1 MAYVSSDELPKKFD
15 VIVYGTGLT
24 ESIIA
29 AALSRNGV
37 SVLHLDANQF
47 YGGESASLMYREFME
62 FLEEIPA
69 TRSANVENVQSEY
82 STDTQRYFLQ
92 SSFSK
97 LYDNVEQEFVE
108 QPIEPEPTVATE
120 QLTDVAS
127 KQGNTGEV
135 SSANYTEVGTQ
146 EDIADSIQPVT
157 DITQVTEENS
167 TTAATQET
175 NTPAKNGN
183 TDLDAQPVTDIT
195 QVTEENSTT
204 AATQETN
211 TPANNGNTVLDAQPV
226 TDITQV
232 TAENSTTAATQET
245 NTPANNGN
253 TVLDAQPVTDITQVT
268 EENNTT
274 AATQETNT
282 PAKNGN
288 TVLDAQPVTD
298 ITQVTEENNT
308 TAATQETNTPANNG
322 NTVLDAQPVS
332 DITQVTEEN
341 YTTAVTP
348 AEDEGTAHS
357 TQPDTTVTKEIE
369 NNSTQESNPP
379 IPDTDTK
386 PYVPSP
392 PSPPKPSTD
401 PVLSWTELK
410 SQYRTFTFDLFPK
423 LIYATDPFVD
433 MIVKSSVTKYL
444 EFKAV
449 NKIITVLDGR
459 LTVVPASRAD
469 VFTSKTVS
477 VLEKRL
483 LMRFVTFVMELDKHT
498 DETQQY
504 NPRPFIDF
512 MEHMG
517 LNAKLKSLIK
527 SSIAQVEDD
536 TLTEVALE
544 RSQFFLQSIGRYSNS
559 PYLWPVYGIG
569 ELPQAFCRM
578 SAVFGG
584 LYMLRKEIRYLE
596 LVERD
601 GVKTC
606 SSVCDGEN
614 TTFLCKHVVL
624 AASLLP
630 DTRATARYSRAILV
644 TNRKLLPPGNT
655 DIKSD
660 IGFVAIPTHTLGAD
674 QPHTI
679 KVIELC
685 PSSQSCP
692 KGCCLVHI
700 TCCSYQNTAKA
711 DLLPAV
717 EFLFHT
723 ASDASDNPPTP
734 KLLYSLY
741 FNYNSTQVSAGN
753 KCTPA
758 DNVHVISSP
767 NLDPS
772 YQQILSEAKSV
783 FDTICPGD
791 LFLPPP
797 PDPEDI
803 IYEPATPEGD
813 GEENGGDSNPS
824 PEERKV
830 TEQTD
835 TD

>member
-69 TRSANVENVQSEY
+69 TRPANVESVQSEL
-82 STDTQRYFLQ
+82 STSDTQRYFLQ
-92 SSFSK
+92 SSFPM
-97 LYDNVEQEFVE
+97 LYENVEQEFVE
-108 QPIEPEPTVATE
+108 QLVQPEPTVATE
-120 QLTDVAS
+120 QLIDVTS
-127 KQGNTGEV
+127 KQDNTGEV
-135 SSANYTEVGTQ
+135 SSANGTAVDTQ
-146 EDIADSIQPVT
+146 EDTAGSTQPNT
-157 DITQVTEENS
+157 AVTEDIENS
-167 TTAATQET
+167 SAPET
-175 NTPAKNGN
+175 NTP
-183 TDLDAQPVTDIT
+183 TQPVI
-195 QVTEENSTT
+195 E
-204 AATQETN
+204 
-211 TPANNGNTVLDAQPV
+211 G
-226 TDITQV
+226 
-232 TAENSTTAATQET
+232 
-245 NTPANNGN
+245 
-253 TVLDAQPVTDITQVT
+253 
-268 EENNTT
+268 NNTT
-274 AATQETNT
+274 TVIQESITTQD
-282 PAKNGN
+282 G
-288 TVLDAQPVTD
+288 D
-298 ITQVTEENNT
+298 I
-308 TAATQETNTPANNG
+308 
-322 NTVLDAQPVS
+322 S
-332 DITQVTEEN
+332 
-341 YTTAVTP
+341 
-348 AEDEGTAHS
+348 HS
-357 TQPDTTVTKEIE
+357 TQPDTTVTEVVE
-369 NNSTQESNPP
+369 NNSTQESDPP
-379 IPDTDTK
+379 AQDTDTRS

-392 PSPPKPSTD
+392 PSFPKPSTD

-433 MIVKSSVTKYL
+433 TIVKSSVTKYL

-449 NKIITVLDGR
+449 NKIVTVLDGS

-483 LMRFVTFVMELDKHT
+483 LMRFVTFVMELDRHT

-504 NPRPFIDF
+504 NSRPFLEF

-536 TLTEVALE
+536 TMTEVALE
-544 RSQFFLQSIGRYSNS
+544 RSQFYLQSIGRYSNS

-584 LYMLRKEIRYLE
+584 LYMLRKEIWYLE

-606 SSVCDGEN
+606 SSVCDAEN
-614 TTFLCKHVVL
+614 TTFLCNHIVL

-630 DTRATARYSRAILV
+630 DTRPTARYSRAILV

-660 IGFVAIPTHTLGAD
+660 IGFVTIPAHTLGAD

-685 PSSQSCP
+685 SSSQSCP
-692 KGCCLVHI
+692 NRCCLVHI
-700 TCCSYQNTAKA
+700 TSCSHQNTAKA

-723 ASDASDNPPTP
+723 ASDASDHPPTP

-741 FNYNSTQVSAGN
+741 FNYNSTQVSGGHR
-753 KCTPA
+753 CTPA

-772 YQQILSEAKSV
+772 YQQILSEAQSV

-803 IYEPATPEGD
+803 IYEPATPED
-813 GEENGGDSNPS
+813 DTVENGEDSNQS
-824 PEERKV
+824 PEDGNV
-830 TEQTD
+830 AEQTD
-835 TD
+835 ID